1 MVYSLVLRP
10 TVVIFGA
17 LYRRTPYFWIQT
29 IEKRVLIFTVLDK
42 ITIRN
47 PKMPLQLKPKKCG
60 SKTRRYVFRMD
71 YLDPVYRVS
80 SHSIRKSGLCS
91 GCNGVKTSILFYIPK
106 VHSHPLWGLFLS
118 SKTADWFFFRIYFRN
133 FSKTKVSWNGGDMGS
148 TEGRF

>member
-1 MVYSLVLRP
+1 MEFTSSRNVIMFLAMAYSLILRP
-10 TVVIFGA
+10 LVVIFGA
-17 LYRRTPYFWIQT
+17 LYYITPYFWMQT

-71 YLDPVYRVS
+71 YRDPVYRVS

-91 GCNGVKTSILFYIPK
+91 GCNGVQQRFESGRRQVTVPTGIVCPCTYAA
-106 VHSHPLWGLFLS
+106 FL
-118 SKTADWFFFRIYFRN
+118 AG
-133 FSKTKVSWNGGDMGS
+133 SWQ
-148 TEGRF
+148 

>member
-1 MVYSLVLRP
+1 MVLTILSNLGSKFRKFQKLPSFRDKKIMEFTSSYNVIILSPMVYSLVLRP
-10 TVVIFGA
+10 MVVIFGA

-47 PKMPLQLKPKKCG
+47 LKMPLQLKPKKCG

-91 GCNGVKTSILFYIPK
+91 GCNGVLTTLLIIVMFM
-106 VHSHPLWGLFLS
+106 
-118 SKTADWFFFRIYFRN
+118 
-133 FSKTKVSWNGGDMGS
+133 GG
-148 TEGRF
+148 